1 MSQSQFRETLAH
13 WSHHIHHLSQSQ
25 FTKDISP
32 LEPSYPSLSQSQF
45 RETLAHWSHHIH
57 HLSQS
62 QFRETS
68 AHWSHHIH
76 HLSQSQFTKDKP
88 TGAII
93 SIICPSPSSQK
104 TSAHWSHHIHHCPSP
119 SSGRHYIHHLSQSQ
133 FTKDISPLEPSYP
146 SFVPVPVHKRHQPTG
161 AIISI
166 ICPSPSSQKTSAHWS
181 HHIHHLS
188 QSQFTKDISPLEPS
202 YPSLSQSQFTKDISP
217 LEPSYPSFVPV
228 PVHKR
233 HQPTGAII
241 SIICPSPSSQK
252 TSPLEPSYPSLSQSQ
267 FRETLAH
274 WSHHIHHL
282 SQSQFTKDISPLE
295 PSYPSLSQSQFR
307 ETLYPSFVPV
317 PVHKRHQPTGAIISI
332 ICPSPSSQKTSAHWS
347 HHIHHLS
354 QSQFTKDIS
363 PLEPSYP
370 SLSQSQFT
378 KDISPLEPS
387 YPSFVPVPVHKRHQP
402 TGAIISIIC
411 PSPSSQKTSA
421 HWSHHIHHLSQ
432 SQFTKDIS
440 PLEPSYPSFVPVPV
454 HKRHQ
459 PTGAIISIIVPV
471 PVQGDIISI
480 ICPSP
485 SSQKTSAHW
494 SHHIHHLSQSQF
506 TKDISPLEPSYP
518 SFVPVPVHKRHQP
531 TGAIISIIVPVPVHK
546 RHQPTGAIISI
557 ICPSPSSQKT
567 SAHWSHH
574 IHHLSQSQ
582 FTKDISPLEP
592 SYPSLSQS
600 QFTKD
605 ISPLEPSYPS
615 FVPVPGTNEIL
626 GIRLRRARIALQH
639 HLSSRQRQRDRSTN
653 SRLHRSETV
662 GLGGPAVP
670 RRSVGRIAV
679 SWFVFVA
686 QGGGVGLVVIPPKE
700 SVNIVNL

>member
-1 MSQSQFRETLAH
+1 M
-13 WSHHIHHLSQSQ
+13 
-25 FTKDISP
+25 
-32 LEPSYPSLSQSQF
+32 
-45 RETLAHWSHHIH
+45 
-57 HLSQS
+57 SQS

-228 PVHKR
+228 PAV
-233 HQPTGAII
+233 
-241 SIICPSPSSQK
+241 QK
-252 TSPLEPSYPSLSQSQ
+252 TS
-267 FRETLAH
+267 AH

-282 SQSQFTKDISPLE
+282 SQSQFTKDKPTGAIISIIVPVPVQGDISPLE
-295 PSYPSLSQSQFR
+295 PS
-307 ETLYPSFVPV
+307 YPSFVPV
-317 PVHKRHQPTGAIISI
+317 PVHKRHQPTGAIISIIVPVPVQGDIISI

-370 SLSQSQFT
+370 S
-378 KDISPLEPS
+378 
-387 YPSFVPVPVHKRHQP
+387 FVPVPVHKRHQP
-402 TGAIISIIC
+402 TGAIISIIVPVPVHKRHQPTGAIISIICPSPSSQKTSAHWSIISIIC

-670 RRSVGRIAV
+670 RRSVGRIAA